1 MVRVLVESKKEEI
14 TEILNVEWMKTI
26 ELGSTSLTAVLTLVV
41 YSRRM
46 TLFRTLFVRKIV
58 SDRTLLNQIAR
69 SSFYSANHRLNI
81 SACANVLLI

>member
-1 MVRVLVESKKEEI
+1 MVRVLVESKKKGI

-26 ELGSTSLTAVLTLVV
+26 ELGSTSLTAVLTQVI
-41 YSRRM
+41 YSTRM
-46 TLFRTLFVRKIV
+46 TLFRPLFRRKV

-69 SSFYSANHRLNI
+69 SSFYSANHRLNV

>member
-1 MVRVLVESKKEEI
+1 MVRVLVESKKEGI

-26 ELGSTSLTAVLTLVV
+26 ELGSTSLTAVLTQVI
-41 YSRRM
+41 YSTRM
-46 TLFRTLFVRKIV
+46 TLFRPLFRRKV

-69 SSFYSANHRLNI
+69 SSFYSANHRLNV